1 MHGDQQELILSSVSS
16 SARCHPA
23 ADPNGRRASAPSFD
37 MVASSY
43 AGAAHALGH
52 LQPPSLRPFFLDT
65 AVQADLRPS
74 GFVPVLS

>member
-1 MHGDQQELILSSVSS
+1 
-16 SARCHPA
+16 
-23 ADPNGRRASAPSFD
+23 

-74 GFVPVLS
+74 GFVPGAELGRPHQGFKPLV